1 MIRPTTYRGETR
13 EGDRPAFFQLGN
25 ETLDVFQPIMGPHCF
40 TIYAHLVRRAFR
52 DPELKHSVWDLKKA
66 TNLGVA
72 TISRSCEVLE
82 HLGLIEL
89 TRCGGSQKS
98 KCKLLDPVEAAE
110 RLGSTYQKRT
120 LSWSLPTEI
129 RQRLE
134 GEVEEIRRRQQGKP
148 VHGELSLRQ
157 SVSDTVSQRNACV
170 PPTISQPV
178 ARETQSGL
186 HLLEE
191 EIRTEEDPSPTP
203 SQRGQS
209 QYATGLP
216 DEDGPYPDLRWACVK
231 FTGVIDE
238 MRDHLLETSRP
249 QVRNLVNG
257 AADWSEFGF
266 NSLAV
271 EAARSCGDV
280 LVLTLS
286 ASDATATRRGL
297 DKYHRTWERSLG
309 EWFQCEVR
317 VELVPVQGAKNAQ
330 KPLRG

>member
-1 MIRPTTYRGETR
+1 MQ
-13 EGDRPAFFQLGN
+13 A
-25 ETLDVFQPIMGPHCF
+25 
-40 TIYAHLVRRAFR
+40 
-52 DPELKHSVWDLKKA
+52 S
-66 TNLGVA
+66 
-72 TISRSCEVLE
+72 
-82 HLGLIEL
+82 
-89 TRCGGSQKS
+89 
-98 KCKLLDPVEAAE
+98 DPVEAAE
-110 RLGSTYQKRT
+110 RLGSTYQKPHP
-120 LSWSLPTEI
+120 LVVAAHGD

-134 GEVEEIRRRQQGKP
+134 GEVEIRRSSRASQCMGVEPSSKRLRHCFSEKRLRSSNDKP
-148 VHGELSLRQ
+148 
-157 SVSDTVSQRNACV
+157 ACR
-170 PPTISQPV
+170 
-178 ARETQSGL
+178 RETQSGL

-238 MRDHLLETSRP
+238 MRPPSRNKQTSSSKSGERSCRLE
-249 QVRNLVNG
+249 
-257 AADWSEFGF
+257 EFGF

-297 DKYHRTWERSLG
+297 DKSSPNRSGLG

-317 VELVPVQGAKNAQ
+317 VGRKPPVQGAKNAQ
-330 KPLRG
+330 KPLRGRGLNRSYLFEPRPTGKAHFYIHRIESFFREFAT